1 MKMLMEV
8 IRVTKPENTNLSKYT
23 LNNESTNYQ
32 LKLRV
37 PTTHRYT
44 EAGITLLGNNI
55 SPRTIHSEDIPD
67 RYPFGLSKHFKEW
80 EAKHLL
86 IS

>member
-1 MKMLMEV
+1 MTEK
-8 IRVTKPENTNLSKYT
+8 ENTYLSKYT
-23 LNNESTNYQ
+23 VNDKFTNHQ

-55 SPRTIHSEDIPD
+55 SPRTIRSEDIPN